1 MKEGGGW
8 GEGFWQCYGEGLCGV
23 GWKIQAH
30 VMGLPSRSLPQL
42 GGRGGVGVT
51 WAEKGTI
58 YEGRHLKLGIGRLQ
72 NQVEL
77 DSADIST

>member
-1 MKEGGGW
+1 MVLVGRYRPMSW
-8 GEGFWQCYGEGLCGV
+8 DYLVGV
-23 GWKIQAH
+23 C
-30 VMGLPSRSLPQL
+30 PSLA
-42 GGRGGVGVT
+42 GGVGVT

-58 YEGRHLKLGIGRLQ
+58 YEGRHLKLRIGRLQ